1 MPDLRGVAYCLL
13 LMGANVLEFPIAMVL
28 LAEHPWLF
36 VVAVILRTVLL
47 ALVTVEFGLILL
59 PSARGQKVLGLAL
72 TSVVVAV
79 LLGGLPVAALAA
91 RDYSIE
97 RFEENAY
104 RETIDYLSGQPQGG
118 VIFTDQGLYQQLYG
132 FLVRRHGMY
141 LLEAHEDL
149 PAILTR
155 LAARYQTLY
164 VVYAGSEDDQRS
176 NPAMEKWLGEQD
188 FPVSVEWLDK
198 ARVTRYSTPTS
209 ALEEHP
215 VEATFADQ
223 MELTSCAFEPSPS
236 APAEVVYV
244 SLSWRSLHSTEGNY
258 TVFVHLIDESE
269 RAWAQHDGE
278 PVGGSRPTSS
288 WQPGEEIT
296 DHHGLA
302 LPADLPPGEYR
313 LAVGLYDVATG
324 ERLPVVTGQ
333 GAAPTDRV
341 LVGSVLIAPPTG

>member
-1 MPDLRGVAYCLL
+1 
-13 LMGANVLEFPIAMVL
+13 MVL

-36 VVAVILRTVLL
+36 VIAVILRTILL
-47 ALVTVEFGLILL
+47 ALVTVEFVVMLL
-59 PSARGQKVLGLAL
+59 PSARVQKVLSLAL

-79 LLGGLPVAALAA
+79 LVGGLPVAAFAA
-91 RDYSIE
+91 RDYSLE

-104 RETIDYLSGQPQGG
+104 RETIDYLSGQPAGG
-118 VIFTDQGLYQQLYG
+118 VIFTDPLLYRQVYS
-132 FLVRRHGMY
+132 FLVTKHGLY

-149 PAILTR
+149 PATLTR

-176 NPAMEKWLGEQD
+176 NPAVESWLGEQA

-215 VEATFADQ
+215 LEATFAEQ

-236 APAEVVYV
+236 TPAGVLHV
-244 SLSWRSLHSTEGNY
+244 SLSWRSQHSTEGDY

-269 RAWAQHDGE
+269 RVWAQHDGE
-278 PVGGSRPTSS
+278 PAGGSRPTSS
-288 WQPGEEIT
+288 WQPGEEVT
-296 DHHGLA
+296 DHHGVA

-313 LAVGLYDVATG
+313 LAVGLYDAATG
-324 ERLPVVTGQ
+324 ERLLVYTGE
-333 GAAPTDRV
+333 GTAPSDRV
-341 LVGSVLIAPPTG
+341 LVGSLLIAPPTD